1 MYIDPKHLR
10 DGARFDLGN
19 FKPFP
24 YSPPKSPVSNAR
36 KWG

>member
-10 DGARFDLGN
+10 GAARFDLGT

-24 YSPPKSPVSNAR
+24 HAPAKCPAPNAGKPR
-36 KWG
+36 